1 MGCLLAWFY
10 AVTRISARC
19 QRASITLPRA
29 TFHACATR
37 KHFTR
42 RSNDRR
48 ISCLRDSADISPPGA
63 ACPAC
68 PHPSPLGLY
77 GLGCGSNNDS
87 YAPTN
92 RFWMHSCSPPL
103 GCLLAWFYAVT
114 RISARCQRASIT
126 LPRATFHACA
136 TRKHFTRRSNDRRI
150 SCLRDS
156 ADISPPGAACPACHR
171 PWLILFR
178 INEKQPIHSISH
190 PK

>member
-1 MGCLLAWFY
+1 MSACPHPSPLGCLLAWFS
-10 AVTRISARC
+10 AVSRISARC

-42 RSNDRR
+42 RSNERR

-77 GLGCGSNNDS
+77 GLGCGSNNDC

-92 RFWMHSCSPPL
+92 RFWTHSCSPPL
-103 GCLLAWFYAVT
+103 CCLLAWFYAIT
-114 RISARCQRASIT
+114 EDKRSMTAR
-126 LPRATFHACA
+126 FHNVAEG
-136 TRKHFTRRSNDRRI
+136 NI
-150 SCLRDS
+150 LRLCDS
-156 ADISPPGAACPACHR
+156 ADISPPSAACPACPR
-171 PWLILFR
+171 PWAYI
-178 INEKQPIHSISH
+178 I
-190 PK
+190 

>member
-1 MGCLLAWFY
+1 MRAPTKNSDGKTPSDIFMSACPHPSPLGCLLAWFS
-10 AVTRISARC
+10 AVSRISARC

-48 ISCLRDSADISPPGA
+48 ISCLCDSADISPPGA

-92 RFWMHSCSPPL
+92 RFRTHSCSPPL
-103 GCLLAWFYAVT
+103 GCLLAWFYAVS

-126 LPRATFHACA
+126 LPRATFYACA
-136 TRKHFTRRSNDRRI
+136 TAQTFHRRARLAR
-150 SCLRDS
+150 LVL
-156 ADISPPGAACPACHR
+156 ALG
-171 PWLILFR
+171 LYYL
-178 INEKQPIHSISH
+178 EYVK
-190 PK
+190 